1 MEIIEEVDRRRQ
13 TIKLE
18 NPEIAYSELRDLLE
32 SRMSFD
38 HVHEDKYYNDV
49 EEGKVRARLN
59 TEEGF
64 DRFTHEKLEIHV
76 TIDPEKGEMDMQV
89 KALLE
94 THYPHSYSYQSTVWY
109 YAYRSLYDKFLY
121 GSVRHGYEHA
131 VEEKLETLIDRVRET
146 LEA

>member
-1 MEIIEEVDRRRQ
+1 MEILEEVDRRRQ
-13 TIKLE
+13 TIRLD
-18 NPEIAYSELRDLLE
+18 NPEIAYSEFRDLLE
-32 SRMSFD
+32 SRMSFS

-49 EEGKVRARLN
+49 EEGKVRARLT

-64 DRFTHEKLEIHV
+64 DRFTHEELEIFL
-76 TIDPEKGEMDMQV
+76 TIDPEKGEMDLQI
-89 KALLE
+89 KALLQ
-94 THYPHSYSYQSTVWY
+94 THYPHNYSYQNTVWY

-131 VEEKLETLIDRVRET
+131 VEEKVETLMDRVRET